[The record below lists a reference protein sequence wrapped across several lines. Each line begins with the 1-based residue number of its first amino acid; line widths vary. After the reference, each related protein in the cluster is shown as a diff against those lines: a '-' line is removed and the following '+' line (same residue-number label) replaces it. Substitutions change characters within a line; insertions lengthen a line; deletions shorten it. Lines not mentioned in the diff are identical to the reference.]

1 MNTLLLIGILAED
14 RIVQQLTSRMAPTCL
29 EKRMLADGSFE
40 SLPTSP
46 CNDFDASALPPMSHE
61 EIHAAPEVRFYPRI
75 PHFGQGQEMKL
86 SDVADGRMSLSDFV
100 SALPVDDLCCLL
112 GGQPNVGLANTF
124 GYGNNPCIAALR
136 CGSMGSGMS
145 RARICRRKVPAGTDS
160 TGTWRKARTGMMYWR

>member
-1 MNTLLLIGILAED
+1 
-14 RIVQQLTSRMAPTCL
+14 
-29 EKRMLADGSFE
+29 
-40 SLPTSP
+40 
-46 CNDFDASALPPMSHE
+46 MSHE

-124 GYGNNPCIAALR
+124 GYGNNQSAIFWLASALA
-136 CGSMGSGMS
+136 SAS
-145 RARICRRKVPAGTDS
+145 ARMA
-160 TGTWRKARTGMMYWR
+160 